1 MPLPFGDARFS
12 KHSLSAAAFVPLL
25 PDGLLSLGLSLSAGL
40 LMPLGA
46 AGSYSSGAQPTP
58 SCISDR
64 FFLGGANSFRGFRTH
79 GLGPR
84 EPRHAASGVAAAA
97 ARGASARD
105 AVGGEV
111 MNVATVS
118 LSAPLAGAKL
128 RDAGV
133 RAHLFSSVG
142 GLHAMRTLRGEAGT
156 SAEVA
161 ANLMRGTRVCVGA
174 GLLVPTPMGR
184 MELSLTKVLKRQ
196 GQDATQRSGWQLGLS
211 GKIV

>member
-1 MPLPFGDARFS
+1 M
-12 KHSLSAAAFVPLL
+12 AAA
-25 PDGLLSLGLSLSAGL
+25 
-40 LMPLGA
+40 
-46 AGSYSSGAQPTP
+46 
-58 SCISDR
+58 
-64 FFLGGANSFRGFRTH
+64 
-79 GLGPR
+79 
-84 EPRHAASGVAAAA
+84 E

-111 MNVATVS
+111 MNVATLS

-128 RDAGV
+128 REAGV

-142 GLHAMRTLRGEAGT
+142 GLHAMHTLRGDAGT

-184 MELSLTKVLKRQ
+184 LELSLTKVLKRQ
-196 GQDATQRSGWQLGLS
+196 GPNPNPNPNPNHNHNHNPSPNPSPNSTPNSTPNPNRPKSTLS
-211 GKIV
+211 PLVLPTTHSY